1 VEEVKKI
8 LNNEMAELLLKT
20 ITSLGKA
27 MREKDVDD
35 IKIKKD

>member
-1 VEEVKKI
+1 MEEVKKI
-8 LNNEMAELLLKT
+8 LNNEMVELLLKT